1 MSAVRGLLTGLVI
14 DVDDPQKQAR
24 IKVQLPAM
32 PGRTD
37 TAWAP
42 IAVPM
47 AGNDRGVCMLPEIGD
62 EAIVGFL
69 GDDPEQPV
77 ILGFTW
83 NGADAPPTAHPRERI
98 IRSLDGHTIR
108 MIDAAAAGGVG
119 QGSLVIEDANGNK
132 ITMSNGKIRVDA
144 VALLEL
150 FAPVVT
156 LAGPG
161 WSRVITPNSSPI

>member
-1 MSAVRGLLTGLVI
+1 MSAVRGLLTGVVI
-14 DVDDPQKQAR
+14 DVDDPMKQGR

-37 TAWAP
+37 TAWSP

-69 GDDPEQPV
+69 ANDPEQPV

-83 NGADAPPTAHPRERI
+83 NGVDLPPTQHPRERI

-108 MIDAAAAGGVG
+108 MIDGAAAGGVG
-119 QGSLVIEDANGNK
+119 QGQLVVEDSNGNK

-150 FAPVVT
+150 HAPVVT
-156 LAGPG
+156 LSGPG
-161 WSRVITPNSSPI
+161 WQRVVSPNSSPI